1 MDVLLI
7 KPYTHISNVLA
18 PLGLAYLSTA
28 LKKNGISSK
37 VLHCY
42 KDDVDI
48 PRIIEMIKQQNI
60 KCVGV
65 TVCSNDHLWLQR
77 FAEVLEPLED
87 VKLVLGGPHAT
98 GLGRRLVKL
107 IPRTDFIVRSE
118 GEIAFP
124 ILVRAIL
131 NGNLNDQ
138 TLQAIPN
145 LVWRNSAGELLENA
159 VGFPPNLDSLQMPD
173 WGQLEPQKFQKY
185 APHGGFSKAA
195 PVAQLITTRG
205 CPYSCRYCAAYVM
218 NGKKIRMRSGE
229 SVVEEMQ
236 YLMKDH
242 GIREFHIEDDNFT
255 FYKEHVVNVCSAI
268 RKAGIKV
275 PLGIP
280 NGVRVDRLDDE
291 ICAEMKSAGFYFF
304 SIGLESGSVTTLKK
318 MKKALNLDKAKQG
331 IELIRKYGFRVKGFF
346 ILGYPNETRQG
357 ILETIEWSKSLAL
370 DQAYYSIYIPL
381 PGTPEFESLEEEG
394 MIDIN
399 NCKWEDFYTGKFAD
413 PPYIPDGMT
422 ARELKRLV
430 SYAYSSF
437 YLRPR
442 VLLRMGADIASFTQ
456 FKHLAKRATSL
467 ASGYLRPN
475 ASGEGSY
482 RASRTGA
489 ST

>member
-48 PRIIEMIKQQNI
+48 PRIIEIIQQQRI

-65 TVCSNDHLWLQR
+65 TVCSNDHLWIQR
-77 FAEVLEPLED
+77 FAAVLEPLND

-98 GLGRRLVKL
+98 GLGRRLIQL
-107 IPRTDFIVRSE
+107 IPRTDFIVKSE

-124 ILVRAIL
+124 KLVHAIL
-131 NGNLNDQ
+131 NNDLNDK

-145 LVWRNSAGELLENA
+145 LVWRNSAGELVENA
-159 VGFPPNLDSLQMPD
+159 VGFPPNLDDLQMPD
-173 WGQLEPQKFQKY
+173 WDQLEPKKFEKY
-185 APHGGFSKAA
+185 APHGGFAKAA

-304 SIGLESGSVTTLKK
+304 SIGRESGSPTTLSQ
-318 MKKALNLDKAKQG
+318 MKKALNLEKAKRG
-331 IELIRKYGFRVKGFF
+331 IELINKYGFRVKGFF
-346 ILGYPNETRQG
+346 ILGYPNETRELMQ
-357 ILETIEWSKSLAL
+357 ETIEWSKSLRL
-370 DQAYYSIYIPL
+370 DQVYYSIFIPL
-381 PGTPEFESLEEEG
+381 PGTPEVESLEERG
-394 MIDIN
+394 MVDISK
-399 NCKWEDFYTGKFAD
+399 CKWEDFYTGKFSD

-422 ARELKRLV
+422 AGELKKVVRH
-430 SYAYSSF
+430 AYRSF

-442 VLLRMGADIASFTQ
+442 ILLKMARDINSLTQ
-456 FKHLAKRATSL
+456 IKHLAVRATSL
-467 ASGYLRPN
+467 VTSSLAKEHPQQPAN
-475 ASGEGSY
+475 
-482 RASRTGA
+482 TV
-489 ST
+489 

>member
-18 PLGLAYLSTA
+18 PLGLAYLATA
-28 LKKNGISSK
+28 LRKSGFSSK
-37 VLHCY
+37 ILHCY

-48 PRIIEMIKQQNI
+48 PRIVDIVRRQGV

-65 TVCSNDHLWLQR
+65 TVCSNDHLWVQR
-77 FAEVLEPLED
+77 FAEVLEPFDD

-98 GLGRRLVKL
+98 GLGKRLMQL
-107 IPRTDFIVRSE
+107 IPRINFIVKSE

-124 ILVRAIL
+124 TLVRSIL
-131 NGNLNDQ
+131 DNDFNDR

-145 LVWRNSAGELLENA
+145 LVWKNSCGELIENP
-159 VGFPPNLDSLQMPD
+159 VGFPPNLNELQMPD
-173 WGQLEPQKFQKY
+173 WDQLEPKKFAKY
-185 APHGGFSKAA
+185 APHGGFAKLS

-236 YLMKDH
+236 YLIKDH

-291 ICAEMKSAGFYFF
+291 ICSEMKSAGFYFF
-304 SIGLESGSVTTLKK
+304 SIGLESGSPQTLKQ
-318 MKKALNLDKAKQG
+318 MKKALNLEKAKLG
-331 IELIRKYGFRVKGFF
+331 IQLIKKYGFRVKGFF
-346 ILGYPNETRQG
+346 ILGYPHETKKEM
-357 ILETIEWSKSLAL
+357 LETIEWSKSLPL

-381 PGTPEFESLEEEG
+381 PGTPEFISLEEDG
-394 MIDIN
+394 LLDIKT
-399 NCKWEDFYTGKFAD
+399 CRWEDFYTGKFSD

-422 ARELKRLV
+422 AVELKRLV
-430 SYAYSSF
+430 AYAYRSF
-437 YLRPR
+437 YIRPR
-442 VLLRMGADIASFTQ
+442 VLLTMARDVTSLTQ
-456 FKHLAKRATSL
+456 VKHLARRSSSLVSGILARETSPS
-467 ASGYLRPN
+467 AKTAYN
-475 ASGEGSY
+475 
-482 RASRTGA
+482 
-489 ST
+489 